1 MRVKLLFWFVG
12 ISIVPLTIAAVLV
25 YNQSSNII
33 RNGILNELNI
43 SGKGVEGKI
52 SSFIEGKKGA
62 PWTSVPTA

>member
-52 SSFIEGKKGA
+52 SSLY
-62 PWTSVPTA
+62 